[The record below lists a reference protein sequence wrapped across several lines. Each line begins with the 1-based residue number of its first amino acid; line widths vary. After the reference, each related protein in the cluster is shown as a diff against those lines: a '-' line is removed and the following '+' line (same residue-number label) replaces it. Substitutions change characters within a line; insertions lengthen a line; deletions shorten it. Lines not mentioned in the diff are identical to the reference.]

1 MQYFILYIM
10 VCIFI
15 RRSAGYTSL
24 CIRLETYYT
33 MYISCDWNDLK
44 WHLPPSF
51 NIVFLTIAAYQDNS
65 IENKHGHPCSLLITY
80 RLSMFSWLCEMCWRF
95 TVYKTMVNVQ
105 RWPRRL
111 CRWVRWGSRCLQRLD
126 YTTLCHTSHMWQRL
140 DYTTLC
146 HTSHMW
152 QRLDYTTL

>member
-10 VCIFI
+10 ICNFI

-51 NIVFLTIAAYQDNS
+51 NIVCLPLRLTKVIPLNINMVIHAPYWLLTDYQ
-65 IENKHGHPCSLLITY
+65 CSRDYVKCADGLQCI
-80 RLSMFSWLCEMCWRF
+80 RQWSMC
-95 TVYKTMVNVQ
+95 T
-105 RWPRRL
+105 
-111 CRWVRWGSRCLQRLD
+111 GD
-126 YTTLCHTSHMWQRL
+126 YTDCADGSDEDPDVCKGWIILLCVTHLTC
-140 DYTTLC
+140 DKG
-146 HTSHMW
+146 
-152 QRLDYTTL
+152 